1 MKEPNYIRICLYC
14 KVKFIALFIFISLN
28 IGFSGIANADLIT
41 IATQNAY
48 NFYNDK
54 NNGKHEKVLST
65 KNYQLRLKRLSKHIA
80 KTLNQPD
87 IIALQEIENFSTLN
101 DLKNTL
107 KTEFSLCYQSVLLNG
122 HKKVAINVAYLVN
135 CQFKIKN
142 LSQLFKNKHL
152 NNTHQK
158 LYTRP
163 PLYINVCRESDCF
176 HIVHVHLRSMIG
188 LNKKRKQTYVAE
200 KRLQQAEKLALWIN
214 QFQSQWPNEKLIILG
229 DFNAL
234 NISDRFVD
242 VLGIVK
248 GSPSQLNQAYTSSDL
263 IQRDLFDLSLQIP
276 IEKRYSY
283 RYKKKYQTLDY
294 LLISQNLV
302 PFIQS
307 AHYTELNYKVSDHA
321 ALVAQFLMPQ

>member
-1 MKEPNYIRICLYC
+1 MTLLIT
-14 KVKFIALFIFISLN
+14 FSLN
-28 IGFSGIANADLIT
+28 IGFSGIAHADFIS

-54 NNGKHEKVLST
+54 NNGKREKVLST

-87 IIALQEIENFSTLN
+87 IIALQEIENFATLN
-101 DLKNTL
+101 DLKIKL
-107 KTEFSLCYQSVLLNG
+107 QSEFNICYQSVLLDG
-122 HKKVAINVAYLVN
+122 HKKVAINVAYLIS

-152 NNTHQK
+152 NNSRQK

-176 HIVHVHLRSMIG
+176 HIVNVHLRSMIG
-188 LNKKRKQTYVAE
+188 LNKKRKQTYVAK
-200 KRLQQAEKLALWIN
+200 KRLQQAETLASWVN
-214 QFQSQWPNEKLIILG
+214 QFQNKWPDKKLIILG

-242 VLGIVK
+242 VLGIIK
-248 GSPSQLNQAYTSSDL
+248 GAPSQLNQKYISSDL
-263 IQRDLFDLSLQIP
+263 IQRNLFDISLQIP

-283 RYKKKYQTLDY
+283 RYKKKHQTLDY

-307 AHYTELNYKVSDHA
+307 AHYTTLNYKVSDHA
-321 ALVAQFLMPQ
+321 GLVAQFLMTK